1 MTPGNLSSYSDLEV
15 ALMVFLGY
23 YGSGNT
29 RKSKLGSRYSTVQQ
43 LVNKMIATGKVPDG
57 EGSAD
62 PDKIRQAIGD
72 VFADTIT
79 ELTNEVMEKL

>member
-1 MTPGNLSSYSDLEV
+1 MTPGKLASYSDLEL

-23 YGSGNT
+23 YGNGAA
-29 RKSKLGSRYSTVQQ
+29 RKKALGSRYSAVQ
-43 LVNKMIATGKVPDG
+43 LIVNKMIASGKVPDG
-57 EGSAD
+57 SGKTD
-62 PDKIRQAIGD
+62 PDKIRQAISK